1 MASGTKIN
9 IDLVLNTK
17 GFRPLGRINGQLGEF
32 EKSLDASNARVL
44 AFGASA
50 GAILAVK
57 KAFTA
62 TVASMIEVERSLQDI
77 NVILNT
83 STTNLKKFGSDLFTI
98 ASQTGQSFKVAAAA
112 ATELARQGLGLQ
124 ETLKRTKDALILA
137 RLSGMDA
144 TEAVM
149 SLTAALNTFNQVG
162 LDSTAIINKLANVD
176 AAFAVSSDDLAKALG
191 RVGASAKGAGVSL
204 DELLAVVTTAQQ
216 KTARGGA
223 VIGNSFK
230 TIFTRI
236 QRPRVIGQL
245 EELGIRVKDLQGATL
260 PAMKVLG
267 NLARQFDN
275 LTQTQQAQISELV
288 GGVFQ
293 VNILKAAMADLSNE
307 QSIYN
312 SALKIS
318 AGSTDEAIQRNT
330 RLNETL
336 SAQFNRTVNSFKE
349 GAAELG
355 TLTLEPALRNL
366 LNVGDAIADASKS
379 EASVAKAGQFIGKSL
394 FGAIGKFIGGP
405 GLLIIGFTLF
415 KTFKQLG
422 TFAADAFKTLTG
434 LNKNF
439 QTQLNLQKQIF
450 DVLSENPDLMA
461 KIKNG
466 TITVEDAH
474 KEIFDQIEK
483 NTGALDRQLLV
494 SKQLAESLAGGG
506 IGISPDFGA
515 TKGGPR
521 KFGSHGYVPN
531 FAKDKEEMWGMM
543 RGGYSDSQI
552 RNPKTRKAR
561 LFDGLGS
568 SHMATINGHESVI
581 DTKNRK
587 GNKATFV
594 VPPKGTEA
602 YDKYM
607 SSLAGG
613 FPKKKKGG
621 YSGGLIP
628 NFAGGQGLRQFVD
641 EFRGPGSLL
650 DAIVAGIAGGTID
663 ARGLQGGKTPAG
675 ISHKQI
681 EAARQKGKLLRDEAA
696 AKPKLGRPKAK
707 PGSKIGVD
715 FADVGGQYGVVSLFG
730 KTGQADITGKKSKIT
745 LLKGLGGKGAPP
757 VPDRI
762 TIGGFKHKSY
772 FGETEKGGKANQ
784 FATIVRE
791 ELSEPFANVTERFA
805 NEVAGLK
812 GENIAKLDGANIA
825 KSKKALF
832 PQSAEGAIFEA
843 AMQGISKGTEAF
855 KGTMGGETNQ
865 TWDFDGSEQANEKFK
880 NFFGMK
886 GVLFADG
893 KRSVDGKVEGNLVN
907 KIFNT
912 LGKKKSKGKGSRSV
926 QNIIKNAGGT
936 ITSGGYIPNFNELFE
951 SVRRERDAG
960 VPEDKIRVGKDGSLK
975 SSKNPLGLGIF
986 NTDDE
991 PRGLR
996 QGINRTRRR
1005 GGDPKKSGSSYGY
1018 VPNFAPKGGGG
1029 LFDSMTAKLVGG
1041 MGALYTVTS
1050 TLEQA
1055 MGQNTVAIH
1064 LIKTVE
1070 NALIGSVGILVA
1082 ATHLLRKSNEKLTA
1096 TNKDRE
1102 KAGKAPL
1109 ERQSMTDMFTKKGRS
1124 KIGARFREGKH
1135 EAVLARK
1142 RGELNLGDGGN
1153 MLQRMGTSLQARAT
1167 KRRGRP
1173 PKLGSGKMAIRAGAG
1188 VTRAMG
1194 AVAPALS
1201 SAGVAMGGIAMAAGP
1216 VIAGVGA
1223 VAAAAYGTV
1232 KMFDGINQSFKV
1244 RDMKAA
1250 NDSFQAISKKNE
1262 ALSNDLS
1269 AYSKAL
1275 QSFKDTLTSG
1285 DASVQQVMNGL
1296 AALNASL
1303 SKMSPEVR
1311 RKFQTTFDP
1320 RAAQTLLG
1328 EEQER
1333 AANQTR
1339 RAQNRVTGADLT
1351 ERLGK
1356 KESIQNQFALQFSG
1370 LGFGDKINEKS
1381 TDLDFKNLAQSI
1393 LTSDENVDFSKT
1405 MAGKSGAE
1413 RGEIMAALGSGDAK
1427 RIEATMT
1434 ELGYG
1439 EETIASFSSVMD
1451 RSGTAGKRLS
1461 EAMANNAIETNRA
1474 NIEMAILSPIIEK
1487 FAKATTEANRE
1498 IFQMQR
1504 ALEVERSIM
1513 KEVQGVMQKGANLF
1527 LGEVGQ
1533 IDLQSTLEKNVL
1545 KGDKAEK
1552 VGKAGQQLSKAFSN
1566 QADIEHLQKAFG
1578 GRSAGGVE
1586 KAQEFQ
1592 GQVQEA
1598 RKKLQSTDTSVA
1610 EQGRKDM
1617 DQLGEQLTDMMKTE
1631 GQKHTVDALN
1641 RLNTEMAALT
1651 QVEEGAARELEE
1663 QTDRIDR
1670 VAEAQKQLV
1679 EIQRQIGEA
1688 GGMKFEGL
1696 GENLKKMATADL
1708 LGRVAS
1714 QSGSEIGAAR
1724 FATQKFDA
1732 IQHLQGGKGT
1742 LTAEQRS
1749 EAMAA
1754 ATTVGQGAYGAMQ
1767 RTGQFKDEM
1776 FDAERQE
1783 TAIGRKAAARYGSDD
1798 IKDAGADVEAS
1809 LDKSQGDIDSVMQK
1823 MQAISDK
1830 SLAQEEAVLKQI
1842 ETLAEATKQLNEST
1856 DKMVADQKEAF
1867 SMSEI
1872 KAPGGMFAKMSGLGP
1887 ISDLAKVF
1895 MTAMDTR
1902 KKGAAAERS
1911 GMGNFQFTFKKT
1923 AVDKD
1928 DLADL
1933 NKHIAG
1939 FNRETNE
1946 TAKALGK
1953 HKGGLSDY
1961 KGTASANSVLKI

>member
-112 ATELARQGLGLQ
+112 ATELARQGLGLE

-245 EELGIRVKDLQGATL
+245 EELGIRVKDLQGSTL
-260 PAMKVLG
+260 PALKVLS

-275 LTQTQQAQISELV
+275 LTQSQQAQISELV

-293 VNILKAAMADLSNE
+293 VNILKAAMADLANE

-318 AGSTDEAIQRNT
+318 AGSTDEAIQRNS

-379 EASVAKAGQFIGKSL
+379 EAGVAKAGQFIGKSL

-439 QTQLNLQKQIF
+439 QNQLNLQKQIF
-450 DVLSENPDLMA
+450 DVLSENPDLME
-461 KIKNG
+461 KIKSG
-466 TITVEDAH
+466 AITIEDAH
-474 KEIFDQIEK
+474 EEIFTQIEK

-494 SKQLAESLAGGG
+494 SRSLAESLSAGG

-521 KFGSHGYVPN
+521 KFGSHGYIPN
-531 FAKDKEEMWGMM
+531 FAKDKDEMWGMM

-561 LFDGLGS
+561 LFDGLGG
-568 SHMATINGHESVI
+568 SHMATINGHESVV

-621 YSGGLIP
+621 YSAGLIP

-650 DAIVAGIAGGTID
+650 DAIVAGIAGNTISG
-663 ARGLQGGKTPAG
+663 RGLQGGKTPAG

-681 EAARQKGKLLRDEAA
+681 EAARKKGMLLKDEAA
-696 AKPKLGRPKAK
+696 AKPKRGRPKAK

-715 FADVGGQYGVVSLFG
+715 FADVGGDYGVVSLFG

-772 FGETEKGGKANQ
+772 FGETEKGGKGNQ

-791 ELSEPFANVTERFA
+791 ELSEPFAQVTERFA

-812 GENIAKLDGANIA
+812 GENIARLDGADIA

-843 AMQGISKGTEAF
+843 AMQGISKGTQAF

-865 TWDFDGSEQANEKFK
+865 TWDFDGREQANEKFK

-912 LGKKKSKGKGSRSV
+912 LGRKKSKGKGSRSV

-960 VPEDKIRVGKDGSLK
+960 IPEDKIRVGKDGSLK
-975 SSKNPLGLGIF
+975 SSRNPLGLGIF

-991 PRGLR
+991 PQGLR
-996 QGINRTRRR
+996 QGISRARRR
-1005 GGDPKKSGSSYGY
+1005 GRDPKKSGSSHGY
-1018 VPNFAPKGGGG
+1018 VPNFAPPAGGG
-1029 LFDSMTAKLVGG
+1029 LMESGLAKLAGG
-1041 MGALYTVTS
+1041 IFGLQTAFS
-1050 TLEQA
+1050 FAEQA
-1055 MGQNTVAIH
+1055 LGENTAAIH
-1064 LIKTVE
+1064 VLQAVEKSLVVGVTVL
-1070 NALIGSVGILVA
+1070 AG
-1082 ATHLLRKSNEKLTA
+1082 ATKLLQRSNEKIAAKNLAKKEAGIGGRRT
-1096 TNKDRE
+1096 RE
-1102 KAGKAPL
+1102 SKF
-1109 ERQSMTDMFTKKGRS
+1109 SDVFT
-1124 KIGARFREGKH
+1124 REGR
-1135 EAVLARK
+1135 A
-1142 RGELNLGDGGN
+1142 DI
-1153 MLQRMGTSLQARAT
+1153 AT
-1167 KRRGRP
+1167 KFRGGRRAAMSGR
-1173 PKLGSGKMAIRAGAG
+1173 A
-1188 VTRAMG
+1188 
-1194 AVAPALS
+1194 S
-1201 SAGVAMGGIAMAAGP
+1201 SAGGLEGWLRERGRMGPGKGYEYKAGEKGRFGTFSKRTGGGAKMARFGSRAARGAGAALGAAGGAIGGIAAAAAPVAMGLAL
-1216 VIAGVGA
+1216 VGT
-1223 VAAAAYGTV
+1223 AAYSAV
-1232 KMFDGINQSFKV
+1232 KMFDGLNQAFKI
-1244 RDMKAA
+1244 RDLKRA

-1262 ALSNDLS
+1262 QLSNDLGS
-1269 AYSKAL
+1269 YSKAL
-1275 QSFKDTLTSG
+1275 QSFKDTLSSG

-1296 AALNASL
+1296 AALNSSL
-1303 SKMSPEVR
+1303 SKLSPEVR
-1311 RKFQTTFDP
+1311 RKFQTVFDP

-1333 AANQTR
+1333 AGQQTR
-1339 RAQNRVTGADLT
+1339 RAQNRVQAATLT
-1351 ERLGK
+1351 TQLGE
-1356 KESIQNQFALQFSG
+1356 KESLGNQFALQFSG

-1381 TDLDFKNLAQSI
+1381 TDLEFKNLAQNI
-1393 LTSDENVDFSKT
+1393 LTSDENVDFAKT

-1413 RGEIMAALGSGDAK
+1413 RGEIMAALGSGDAA
-1427 RIEATMT
+1427 RIEATMKS
-1434 ELGYG
+1434 LGFG
-1439 EETIASFSSVMD
+1439 EETIASFSDVMD
-1451 RSGTAGKRLS
+1451 RSGSAGKRLS
-1461 EAMANNAIETNRA
+1461 EALVNNAIETNRA
-1474 NIEMAILSPIIEK
+1474 NMEMAIMAPLIKE
-1487 FAKATTEANRE
+1487 FAEATTAANRE

-1533 IDLQSTLEKNVL
+1533 IDLQSALAEKNL
-1545 KGDKAEK
+1545 QGDKAEK

-1566 QADIEHLQKAFG
+1566 QADMEHLQRAFG
-1578 GRSAGGVE
+1578 VTGPGGEATAEAKQKAAG
-1586 KAQEFQ
+1586 FQ
-1592 GQVQEA
+1592 AEVRAA
-1598 RKKLQSTDTSVA
+1598 RGKLQSTDTDVA
-1610 EQGRKDM
+1610 KQGREDM
-1617 DQLGEQLTDMMKTE
+1617 GKLGEQLTNMMKTE
-1631 GQKHTVDALN
+1631 GQKNTVDALN
-1641 RLNTEMAALT
+1641 RLNTEMSALT
-1651 QVEEGAARELEE
+1651 VVEEGAARELKE
-1663 QTDRIDR
+1663 QTDKINR
-1670 VAEAQKQLV
+1670 VADAQKQLV

-1688 GGMKFEGL
+1688 GGVRFEGL
-1696 GENLKKMATADL
+1696 GENLKKIATSDL
-1708 LGRVAS
+1708 LGRVAQ
-1714 QSGSEIGAAR
+1714 QSGSTVGAAR
-1724 FATQKFDA
+1724 FTAQKFDA
-1732 IQHLQGGKGT
+1732 IQHLSGPLQGKQ
-1742 LTAEQRS
+1742 LAEARGAAVIQGRAAYQ
-1749 EAMAA
+1749 AME
-1754 ATTVGQGAYGAMQ
+1754 G
-1767 RTGQFKDEM
+1767 TGQFRQSM
-1776 FDAERQE
+1776 FGSDARKLRREQ
-1783 TAIGRKAAARYGSDD
+1783 AIGRKSQARFKGDEITQGLST
-1798 IKDAGADVEAS
+1798 DVDNTIRQSSED
-1809 LDKSQGDIDSVMQK
+1809 LESVLGQ
-1823 MQAISDK
+1823 MQAISEK
-1830 SLAQEEAVLKQI
+1830 SAEQEQAVLGQI
-1842 ETLAEATKQLNEST
+1842 ETLAEATQQLNEAT
-1856 DKMVADQKEAF
+1856 DKMVENQKEAYAMNDT
-1867 SMSEI
+1867 S
-1872 KAPGGMFAKMSGLGP
+1872 APGGMWSGNIGQIVKQVLMV
-1887 ISDLAKVF
+1887 SDVMKKKEAASKVVEVDIKVTGDSKEIRRQQEMF
-1895 MTAMDTR
+1895 R
-1902 KKGAAAERS
+1902 KGAKRINAE
-1911 GMGNFQFTFKKT
+1911 
-1923 AVDKD
+1923 
-1928 DLADL
+1928 
-1933 NKHIAG
+1933 IA
-1939 FNRETNE
+1939 E
-1946 TAKALGK
+1946 TAGAMGEDFGSGALK
-1953 HKGGLSDY
+1953 YFK
-1961 KGTASANSVLKI
+1961 NQ